1 MPRFRFRLDPLLR
14 VRRQAERAKQIVVA
28 DLQRQSS
35 ELEAALRRRQELI
48 ESARQAHVGRLTGR
62 LDVTA
67 LRGTAAE
74 TLRHLRDA
82 SRLAVELAGVRRRLE
97 AAQSAL
103 RDAARDRR
111 AVELVRQRRFDEWK
125 RRLERRELAE
135 HDEMAARGA
144 PGLAAG
150 STASPPAED
159 PMGDE
164 P

>member
-14 VRRQAERAKQIVVA
+14 VRRQAERAKQVVVA

-35 ELEAALRRRQELI
+35 ELESALRRRQELI

-62 LDVTA
+62 VDVTA

-82 SRLAVELAGVRRRLE
+82 SRLAVELAGARRRLE
-97 AAQSAL
+97 GAQSAL

-111 AVELVRQRRFDEWK
+111 AVELVRQRRFEEWK
-125 RRLERRELAE
+125 RSLERREVAE
-135 HDEMAARGA
+135 HDEMAARQG
-144 PGLAAG
+144 PGLGAG
-150 STASPPAED
+150 PAIAPTAEH

>member
-14 VRRQAERAKQIVVA
+14 VRRQAERAKQIAVA
-28 DLQRQSS
+28 DLHRQRSA
-35 ELEAALRRRQELI
+35 LEAALRRRQELI
-48 ESARQAHVGRLTGR
+48 ESAREAHVGRLTGR

-82 SRLAVELAGVRRRLE
+82 SRLAVELAGVQRRLE

-111 AVELVRQRRFDEWK
+111 AVELVRQRRFEEWK
-125 RRLERRELAE
+125 RRLDRREVAE
-135 HDEMAARGA
+135 HDEMAARID

-150 STASPPAED
+150 PAVPPPTERSMGAE
-159 PMGDE
+159 P
-164 P
+164 